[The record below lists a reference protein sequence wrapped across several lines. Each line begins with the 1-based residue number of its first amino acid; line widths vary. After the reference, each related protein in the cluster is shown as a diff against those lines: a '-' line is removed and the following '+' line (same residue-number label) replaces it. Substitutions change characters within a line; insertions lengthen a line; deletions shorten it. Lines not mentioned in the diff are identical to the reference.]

1 VKRVLA
7 VIALLAMAA
16 VAAVAPTLP
25 EFAGWRKV
33 QTQALAPL
41 QAGLAGNQAAA
52 LGEYGLVSVERDV
65 FQRGDRQIHIE
76 GLRFHDSRGAFGAFT
91 FLRPAN
97 FHSFDI
103 GQKDEQ
109 AASGGTSILFTRGE
123 WLMRVEMDELTAMTA
138 AEMRDLAARIPVRGD
153 PALSLPNLPYYL
165 PLDHRQP
172 GTLHFTEGPAAF
184 AASCDWLPATAV
196 GFDHGAETALAAY
209 DLPMSPP
216 GAELLV
222 ISYPTPTMARTRLA
236 GLEKAAQAPGRR
248 SGPLVILVHGLSAD
262 AAAPLLQAVNYD
274 AEITKVPPVP
284 VGVEGLP
291 ALILGIFLLCAL
303 IIGVAVVVGVLSG
316 TTAVMLERV
325 LPERFRRRQQE
336 NLIRLHLE
344 GKGSQNPQ
352 AGFQGQSK

>member
-1 VKRVLA
+1 
-7 VIALLAMAA
+7 LLGVVAMAA
-16 VAAVAPTLP
+16 EAPTLP
-25 EFAGWRKV
+25 EFAGWQKV
-33 QTQALAPL
+33 QSQQLTPAQAALPGNQGA
-41 QAGLAGNQAAA
+41 AMAEYGLAG
-52 LGEYGLVSVERDV
+52 VERDV
-65 FQRGDRQIHIE
+65 YKRGDRQIHIE

-91 FLRPAN
+91 YYRPAN
-97 FHSFDI
+97 FHPFDI
-103 GQKDEQ
+103 GQKNEQ
-109 AASGGTSILFTRGE
+109 AVSGGTSILFTRGE
-123 WLMRVEMDELTAMTA
+123 WLIRVQMDELTAMTA
-138 AEMRDLAARIPVRGD
+138 AEMRDLAARIPVHGN
-153 PALSLPNLPYYL
+153 PALALPDLPYFL
-165 PLDHRQP
+165 PTDHRQP
-172 GTLHFTEGPAAF
+172 GTLHFAEGPAGF
-184 AASCDWLPATAV
+184 AASCDWLPAAAV

-222 ISYPTPTMARTRLA
+222 ISYPTPTMARTRLD
-236 GLEKAAQAPGRR
+236 GLEKAGQAAGRR

-344 GKGSQNPQ
+344 GKGSQNPR
-352 AGFQGQSK
+352 AGFHGRAK